1 MKIKQYV
8 KIIHKFDDKFWE
20 DVTNQTHY
28 IYTVSSKDPT
38 SVSIHW
44 INLDVEG
51 LYSGNNIL
59 LLTLTEQEFIEMFG
73 SEYKTRKLNDEIL

>member
-1 MKIKQYV
+1 MKIFY
-8 KIIHKFDDKFWE
+8 KFDATFWE

-28 IYTVSSKDPT
+28 IYTVSSNDPT
-38 SVSIHW
+38 SVSMHW

-51 LYSGNNIL
+51 LYSGNNIIVF
-59 LLTLTEQEFIEMFG
+59 TLTEQEFIEMFG